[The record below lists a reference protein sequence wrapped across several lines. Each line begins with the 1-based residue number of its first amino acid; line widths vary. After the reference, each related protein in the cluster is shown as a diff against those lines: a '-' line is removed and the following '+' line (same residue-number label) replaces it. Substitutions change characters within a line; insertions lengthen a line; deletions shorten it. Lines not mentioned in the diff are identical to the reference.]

1 MWSVQLLTV
10 NECISN
16 PCRHGATCVDQYN
29 GFLCQCTPSWQ
40 GPLCDE
46 DVNECST
53 LAGTDLGCQNGATC
67 LNTQGS
73 FQSVLRFSCSII
85 TRWRRLFLVLFLP
98 FLSIMFLISN
108 FNQSVNQSKRS
119 FIQRPLKNS
128 SQRRL
133 LRVVTLK
140 KPWLKGDLKPCL
152 PLSLFFSSDG
162 RSLHTL
168 LCGWAEA
175 AQTETHM
182 NVGRPLSPWSADRS
196 LPHMSLH
203 S

>member
-140 KPWLKGDLKPCL
+140 KP
-152 PLSLFFSSDG
+152 
-162 RSLHTL
+162 
-168 LCGWAEA
+168 
-175 AQTETHM
+175 
-182 NVGRPLSPWSADRS
+182 
-196 LPHMSLH
+196 
-203 S
+203 